1 MYLYMF
7 LYSATNN
14 TPESSMLPLS
24 EDNRFLAETNSQ
36 VQRVEGADGECRYF
50 EYQTNGTSN
59 MKCSFHIF
67 FSKNIKCWK
76 RITVFSRL
84 AFQAHV

>member
-1 MYLYMF
+1 MYLYLF
-7 LYSATNN
+7 LYSATN
-14 TPESSMLPLS
+14 TPESSMLPLL

-36 VQRVEGADGECRYF
+36 VQRVEGVDGECRYF

-59 MKCSFHIF
+59 MKFSFHIF
-67 FSKNIKCWK
+67 FQKNRKCWK

-84 AFQAHV
+84 AFRAHV